1 MNKKILHYFQQD
13 AVTAIIESL
22 KKKQT
27 PYVNAVTG
35 FGKSLVM
42 AHLTELALKKNKT
55 VLQLVPNHTLC
66 EQNFKQTYE
75 YISEPN
81 KIGICCAKLKRYET
95 GKQCVIATQ
104 TTIIRRIKDLSFNVC
119 LIDECFSGD
128 TLIDTIEGKKRID
141 EIRPNDIVYNA
152 IGTGIVS
159 AVSVKN
165 HTIIYKIRLSNGQT
179 IKTTN
184 NHPIFTQYGW
194 VRTENL
200 DKRHFTFSI
209 QDMRKLWKN
218 NKALEK
224 NNRKKKECSTIE
236 KFQRNKIL
244 LNKLLETE
252 RTQQQNSWRNRK
264 DGSDIKKNWSQTY
277 YSRWEWKKI
286 NGTSN
291 FNVIYP
297 WRRLGD
303 RTSNPYK
310 NTKINENI
318 SNLLQGRY
326 RESKVKN
333 SYRIGWGISQWEKK
347 RIRQEK
353 RFIFNLV
360 RVESVSIEKS
370 GSDTPMYNL
379 SVEGHPS
386 YFAGGI
392 LVHNCDLVGID
403 ETNTYRKIL
412 AELKK
417 NNPSMVIIGLTG
429 SPYRQDQGMIHQ
441 GDNAVFTECC
451 YESDIPRLISEGYLS
466 SVKTLNTPVHVDL
479 DGVKIV
485 KGEYDQTECGV
496 RFHKIVDDAVQDFKR
511 LFKENEIKTALIFA
525 STIANGQR
533 IVDQYGDESECKLA
547 HGGMTTH
554 QRAEIIRWLTE
565 SKGNRYLVNVGLYTR
580 GFDFPELQCLVLL
593 RATDSM
599 RLYVQILGRVLRTH
613 EEKEYGY
620 LIDYGTN
627 VERFGPIDQ
636 LKPPKEPG
644 QGEAPYKLCLECGT
658 QNRLAAKTCKECE
671 AVFIPLDDESGKYT
685 MKTKAQVIQEKEQ
698 KKWEYIDNPYL
709 TFELAF
715 SKKDGTPMVKM
726 KVHDKF
732 RHVMDY
738 YICIEHRGRAGKNA
752 VNFLFRILKDQKNF
766 MELSKNSVL
775 TAENLALLFSI
786 HYDKYFKKMTRIV
799 IGPGEGR
806 FKEIKGVS
814 YE

>member
-66 EQNFKQTYE
+66 EQNYKQTYE

-81 KIGICCAKLKRYET
+81 KIGICCAKLKRHET
-95 GKQCVIATQ
+95 NKQCVIATQ
-104 TTIIRRIKDLSFNVC
+104 TSIVRRIKGLSFNVC
-119 LIDECFSGD
+119 LIDE
-128 TLIDTIEGKKRID
+128 
-141 EIRPNDIVYNA
+141 A
-152 IGTGIVS
+152 
-159 AVSVKN
+159 
-165 HTIIYKIRLSNGQT
+165 
-179 IKTTN
+179 
-184 NHPIFTQYGW
+184 
-194 VRTENL
+194 
-200 DKRHFTFSI
+200 
-209 QDMRKLWKN
+209 
-218 NKALEK
+218 
-224 NNRKKKECSTIE
+224 
-236 KFQRNKIL
+236 
-244 LNKLLETE
+244 
-252 RTQQQNSWRNRK
+252 
-264 DGSDIKKNWSQTY
+264 
-277 YSRWEWKKI
+277 
-286 NGTSN
+286 
-291 FNVIYP
+291 
-297 WRRLGD
+297 
-303 RTSNPYK
+303 
-310 NTKINENI
+310 
-318 SNLLQGRY
+318 
-326 RESKVKN
+326 
-333 SYRIGWGISQWEKK
+333 
-347 RIRQEK
+347 
-353 RFIFNLV
+353 
-360 RVESVSIEKS
+360 
-370 GSDTPMYNL
+370 
-379 SVEGHPS
+379 
-386 YFAGGI
+386 
-392 LVHNCDLVGID
+392 DLVGID
-403 ETNTYRKIL
+403 DDNTYRKIL

-417 NNPSMVIIGLTG
+417 NNPAMVIAGLTG

-451 YESDIPRLISEGYLS
+451 YESDIPRLIIEGYLS
-466 SVKTLNTPVHVDL
+466 SVVTLNTPVHVDL

-533 IVDQYGDESECKLA
+533 IVDQYGDDSECRLA

-565 SKGNRYLVNVGLYTR
+565 GKGNRYLVNVGLYTR

-593 RATDSM
+593 RATESM

-644 QGEAPYKLCLECGT
+644 NGEAPYKLCLECGT
-658 QNRLAAKTCKECE
+658 QNRLAAKACKECE
-671 AVFIPLDDESGKYT
+671 AVFITLDDESGKYT
-685 MKTKAQVIQEKEQ
+685 MKTKAQVIQEREQ

-738 YICIEHRGRAGKNA
+738 YICIEHKGRAGKNA
-752 VNFLFRILKDQKNF
+752 VNFMFSILKDQNNF
-766 MELSKNSVL
+766 MELSKNAVL
-775 TAENLALLFSI
+775 TAENLALLFSM
-786 HYDKYFKKMTRIV
+786 HYDKYFKKMNRIV
-799 IGPGEGR
+799 IGPGEGQ

-814 YE
+814 YENY